1 MTGTEPR
8 LSTARERAF
17 EILEHGRRRDLASR
31 ILDWFLVA
39 VILANVAGTIAQTQ
53 PEIEAAYGED
63 LQLFDRLCVLVF
75 AIEYVARMWVA
86 PEHPLLH
93 KLSAARARLR
103 FAATPMM
110 VIDALAFVPLLLE
123 LAFPGV
129 AYLRLTRLVR
139 FLKLARYS
147 PALATIGRV
156 VAAERRALL
165 ACVIIIGGVM
175 MAAAAAMHSVEGEL
189 QPERLGDMSKAMW
202 WSAAM
207 LAKIG
212 GGELTPLTATGRIIA
227 AITVMLGIFCF
238 ALPVAIIGRGFY
250 EEIRRRDFVVTFAM
264 VAHVPLFS
272 QLDAASISDLVGI
285 LKART
290 VPAGTTIIRKSEPGD
305 AMYFI
310 ASGKV
315 TVETATGPI
324 RLEEGDF
331 FGEMALL
338 TRERRTATVTAVK
351 STDLLVLDCDDFHR
365 FLDRNPDIGAKVRAV
380 AHERTATNQHASSGA
395 DQASTRT
402 SSGAEP
408 LSK

>member
-1 MTGTEPR
+1 MSDAESRHP
-8 LSTARERAF
+8 TARERAF
-17 EILEHGRRRDLASR
+17 DILEHGRRRDFASR
-31 ILDWFLVA
+31 VLDWILVL
-39 VILANVAGTIAQTQ
+39 VILADVAATLAQTL
-53 PEIEAAYGED
+53 PDIETAYGEN

-75 AIEYVARMWVA
+75 AVEYAARLWVA

-93 KLSAARARLR
+93 KLGAWRARAR

-123 LAFPGV
+123 LLFPGV
-129 AYLRLTRLVR
+129 PALRLTRLVR

-156 VAAERRALL
+156 LAAERRALL
-165 ACVIIIGGVM
+165 ACVIILGGVM
-175 MAAAAAMHSVEGEL
+175 LAAAAAMHAVEGEM
-189 QPERLGDMSKAMW
+189 QPERLGDMPKAMW

-212 GGELTPLTATGRIIA
+212 GGELTPVTALGRMIA

-264 VAHVPLFS
+264 VAHVPLFAH
-272 QLDAASISDLVGI
+272 LDAASISDLVAI

-290 VPAGTTIIRKSEPGD
+290 VPAGTVIIRKGEPGD
-305 AMYFI
+305 AMYLI
-310 ASGKV
+310 ASGELEVDAPTGKV
-315 TVETATGPI
+315 
-324 RLEEGDF
+324 RLGEGDF
-331 FGEMALL
+331 CGEMALL

-365 FLDRNPDIGAKVRAV
+365 FIDRNPEIGAQVRAV
-380 AHERTATNQHASSGA
+380 AQGRAAGLLA
-395 DQASTRT
+395 RA
-402 SSGAEP
+402 G
-408 LSK
+408 

>member
-1 MTGTEPR
+1 VTGTEPR

-53 PEIEAAYGED
+53 PEIEAVYGED

-75 AIEYVARMWVA
+75 AIEYVARLWVA

-93 KLSAARARLR
+93 KLSATRARLR

-123 LAFPGV
+123 LIFPGV

-212 GGELTPLTATGRIIA
+212 GGELEPLTATGRIIA

-290 VPAGTTIIRKSEPGD
+290 VPAGTDIIRKGEPGD

-315 TVETATGPI
+315 TVETPTGAV

-380 AHERTATNQHASSGA
+380 AQERTATNQHARGGA

-402 SSGAEP
+402 SSEAAP